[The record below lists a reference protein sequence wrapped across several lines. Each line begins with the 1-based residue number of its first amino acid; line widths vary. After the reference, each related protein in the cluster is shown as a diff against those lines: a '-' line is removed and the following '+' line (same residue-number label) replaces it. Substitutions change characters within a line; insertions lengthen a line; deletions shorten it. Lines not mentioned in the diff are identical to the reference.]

1 MKYNCISLIIIIY
14 NVELYYHN
22 NNYKISNFSNCYF
35 FNFIYFLSSNVIQI
49 LSSINSNSFKLNRI
63 LLFFEKIAI

>member
-1 MKYNCISLIIIIY
+1 MPLIIIIY

-22 NNYKISNFSNCYF
+22 NNYKISSFSNRYF

-63 LLFFEKIAI
+63 LLFFEIIAI